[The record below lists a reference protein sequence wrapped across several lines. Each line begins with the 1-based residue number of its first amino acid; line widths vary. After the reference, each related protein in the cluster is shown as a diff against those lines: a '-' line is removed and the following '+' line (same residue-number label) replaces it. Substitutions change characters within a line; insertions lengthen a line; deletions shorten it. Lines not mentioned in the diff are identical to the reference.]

1 MNKKLVQAKK
11 KEREKLKQQLIKN
24 YQTQVK
30 NKKLQKELRVM
41 EQAQFEDLENK

>member
-1 MNKKLVQAKK
+1 MNKELVQAEK